1 MHYAAKVILKGTLSM
16 AAICA
21 LWLAGDIF
29 AQDIAEEAA
38 REHLRGSNREQVGPT
53 MWRNR
58 PHDTAYDEWF
68 AANKKRMP
76 TFEGLM
82 IQDARTEPLSYWEDM
97 GVDGLYIKMEDY
109 QITDG

>member
-1 MHYAAKVILKGTLSM
+1 MHYAKKVMLKGTLSM

-21 LWLAGDIF
+21 LWLAGDVF

-38 REHLRGSNREQVGPT
+38 REHLRDSNREKVGPT
-53 MWRNR
+53 IWRSR

-68 AANKKRMP
+68 AKYKEHMP

-82 IQDARTEPLSYWEDM
+82 IQDARTEPLSHWKDM
-97 GVDGLYIKMEDY
+97 GVDGLYIKLSL
-109 QITDG
+109 IHL